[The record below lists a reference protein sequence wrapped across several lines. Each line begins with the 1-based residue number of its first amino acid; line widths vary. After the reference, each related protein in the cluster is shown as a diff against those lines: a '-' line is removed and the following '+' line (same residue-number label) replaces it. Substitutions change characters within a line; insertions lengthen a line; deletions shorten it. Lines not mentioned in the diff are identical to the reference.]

1 LGLRDPHP
9 GNILALPGEVI
20 AFMDFGIVGRLT
32 PEMKNHVASFVIA
45 MMNQSTDE
53 VVRTITS
60 MGLVPDSV
68 NHEKLRA
75 DVDQL
80 RESTKIPAIEI
91 GFVIATTMFLWLL
104 YSICKSGRF

>member
-1 LGLRDPHP
+1 MLWFLFTTSIYFFGINTLGLRDPHP

-60 MGLVPDSV
+60 MGLVP
-68 NHEKLRA
+68 
-75 DVDQL
+75 
-80 RESTKIPAIEI
+80 
-91 GFVIATTMFLWLL
+91 
-104 YSICKSGRF
+104 